1 MHPSEGRRENIRRLV
16 YLDEDFKDF
25 FGLSYTGVSSSKI
38 KKKNYCILH
47 VQPPKRKHK
56 TS

>member
-1 MHPSEGRRENIRRLV
+1 MHPSEGRRENIRRLM

-47 VQPPKRKHK
+47 FQPPKRKHK